1 MEIELDFTKSA
12 QENADEYYKK
22 AKKLVLKRQGAERA
36 VRDLEERLEKSS
48 MLVAEAPRVITLK
61 KREWYEKFH
70 WFFTSDG
77 MLAIG
82 GRDAKQNELVNS
94 RYFEDSDLFFHAD
107 IFGADL
113 VVLKDGA
120 GSGRQPRVE
129 AAQFAACHSSAW
141 KQGLRTIDV
150 YAMRREQVS
159 KSSAKGSLGTGSF
172 LLSGEREWYRD
183 NVLSLVMYVSDG
195 RLFTVPESTFER
207 ESERLGSVAHVRVT
221 QGNFRK
227 SDAAKRIAQRLGYG
241 DIDEIMRHLPADGF
255 RMA

>member
-12 QENADEYYKK
+12 QENADEYYKR
-22 AKKLVLKRQGAERA
+22 AKRLALKRQGAERA
-36 VRDLEERLEKSS
+36 VKELEERLEKSRHH
-48 MLVAEAPRVITLK
+48 VADAPRVITIK

-70 WFFTSDG
+70 WFFTSEG

-94 RYFEDSDLFFHAD
+94 RHFEDADLFFHAD

-120 GSGRQPRVE
+120 KAGKQSRIE

-150 YAMRREQVS
+150 YAMRRDQVS

-172 LLSGEREWYRD
+172 LLSGERKWYRD
-183 NVLSLVMYVSDG
+183 NVLSLVMYVSG
-195 RLFTVPESTFER
+195 SKLFTVPESTFER
-207 ESERLGSVAHVRVT
+207 VSGTLGDASHVRVT
-221 QGNFRK
+221 QGNFKK

-241 DIDEIMRHLPADGF
+241 DIDEIMRQLPADGF
-255 RMA
+255 RMS